1 MQKNILLFYPSFEK
15 GGATK
20 NLINIV
26 NYLIKKKIKIILF
39 SYNAKKNY
47 FTKNNNLRIVKINPI
62 NKINFIPI
70 RWNITISAMIKLH
83 SFLKKKKKSLIFS
96 MQNHIASIIVAK
108 INNSRIIIR
117 NSEEPFGATRYAD
130 NKFLALIVLML
141 KCIFYNF
148 SDKIIAISIMSK
160 RSLNIITFFRKKI
173 ILIYN
178 PYLKKILHIKKK
190 KYKRDFTI
198 LSVGRLCKQ
207 KNFIILIN
215 AIKNLKTKYKNIKL
229 VIIGSGPLESR
240 LKSSIMNSKNI
251 RIIKWRKNLHK
262 YYLKADLFVL
272 PSYYEG
278 LSNALID
285 AVNYQ
290 VPCIASNCSG
300 SNDILANGRGGYI
313 FNINN
318 QSQLQNK
325 IEIILNNHSYAI
337 KKTYYA
343 KKFIN
348 RFTHKNLLTFY
359 KVLN

>member
-20 NLINIV
+20 NLINII
-26 NYLIKKKIKIILF
+26 NYLIKKKIKITLF
-39 SYNAKKNY
+39 SYNTKKNY

-62 NKINFIPI
+62 KKINFIPL
-70 RWNITISAMIKLH
+70 RWNVTISAMIELH
-83 SFLKKKKKSLIFS
+83 LFLKKKKNSLIFS

-130 NKFLALIVLML
+130 NKFLAL
-141 KCIFYNF
+141 NF
-148 SDKIIAISIMSK
+148 LAISIMSK

-215 AIKNLKTKYKNIKL
+215 AVKNLKTKYKNIKL
-229 VIIGSGPLESR
+229 VIVGSGPLESE
-240 LKSSIMNSKNI
+240 LKSSIINSNNI
-251 RIIKWRKNLHK
+251 KIIKWRKNLHK

-325 IEIILNNHSYAI
+325 IEIILNNHSHAI

-343 KKFIN
+343 KKFVN
-348 RFTHKNLLTFY
+348 KFSHENLQTFY